1 MEPFAQPSHR
11 VRPTATIVCNIL
23 CTLPICNGS
32 YINDDIYKNVAMSTG
47 KLVGVVGRSSAGPA
61 KGPAAQPHSGVI
73 TAVTDQRHPGV
84 QLAAAITHEPLLRCV
99 GGQSTTANGFG
110 PQQTGGDAGSV

>member
-1 MEPFAQPSHR
+1 
-11 VRPTATIVCNIL
+11 
-23 CTLPICNGS
+23 
-32 YINDDIYKNVAMSTG
+32 MSTG

-73 TAVTDQRHPGV
+73 TAVTDHRHPGV

-110 PQQTGGDAGSV
+110 PQQTGGDAGSR